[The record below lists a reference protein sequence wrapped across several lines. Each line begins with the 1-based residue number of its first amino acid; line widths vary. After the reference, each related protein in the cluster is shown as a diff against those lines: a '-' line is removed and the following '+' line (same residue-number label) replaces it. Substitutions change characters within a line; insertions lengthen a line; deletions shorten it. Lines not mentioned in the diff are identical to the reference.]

1 MALLLFNLCWV
12 IGENTMLDEQFRAFV
27 TAEGLS
33 NSTVSTKS
41 AALRRI
47 ERDEGVDLD
56 KEYSKDHLTS
66 LFSKFQFSM
75 DDVRAGRE
83 NPTSLDIEPDKL
95 YRDLAFYRSM
105 LGSYIKFKRSM
116 ASPSDSAVPVPE
128 PVESAADE
136 LVTEEVART
145 FGLERD
151 LQNALRGN
159 ISQFDSSLSIVD
171 GGVETKVAAGYID
184 ILAKDKHGDWV
195 VIELKAETARAP
207 AIAQVLA
214 YMGCIKREKGGNV
227 KGLLIAAEF
236 EDRVRYA
243 ADAVPNLSLKKYG
256 FRFQFED
263 F

>member
-1 MALLLFNLCWV
+1 
-12 IGENTMLDEQFRAFV
+12 MLDEQFRAFV

-33 NSTVSTKS
+33 SSTVSTKS

-56 KEYSKDHLTS
+56 QEYDKDHLTS

-95 YRDLAFYRSM
+95 YRDLAFYRST

-116 ASPSDSAVPVPE
+116 AGPGNSTASIPE
-128 PVESAADE
+128 PVETATDE
-136 LVTEEVART
+136 LVTEEVARK

-151 LQNALRGN
+151 LQNALRANMG
-159 ISQFDSSLSIVD
+159 QFDSSLSIVD

-184 ILAKDKHGDWV
+184 ILAKDQRGDWV
-195 VIELKAETARAP
+195 VIELKADTARAP

-214 YMGCIKREKGGNV
+214 YMGCIKREKGGSV
-227 KGLLIAAEF
+227 RGLLIAAEF
-236 EDRVRYA
+236 EDRVKYA
-243 ADAVPNLSLKKYG
+243 ADAVPNLTLKKYG
-256 FRFQFED
+256 YRFQFED